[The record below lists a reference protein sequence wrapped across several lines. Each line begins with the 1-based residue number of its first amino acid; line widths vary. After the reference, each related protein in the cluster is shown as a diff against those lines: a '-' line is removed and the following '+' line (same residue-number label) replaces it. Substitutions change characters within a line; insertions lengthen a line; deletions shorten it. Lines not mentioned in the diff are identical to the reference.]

1 MAKKEQHTI
10 QQILADIHKRKFAPI
25 YFLMGEEP
33 FFIDK
38 ITEALLE
45 KVLTPEEKDFNLTVM
60 YGGDTEVGT
69 VISAARRYPMMSE
82 YQLVILK
89 EAQLLDQFDLLENY
103 TKQPVSS
110 TVFVINYKHKNFDS
124 RKKLMKDIAQVGII
138 FESKKIYD
146 NKVPEFVMNY
156 VSGKGLSID
165 GKAAL
170 MMADYI
176 GTDLNRLCSEL
187 DKLCISPDTKEKKI
201 TPAII
206 ERNIGIS
213 KDFNNFELLKAVI
226 SRDIYK
232 ANQIQL
238 YFSKNTKENPIMV
251 TLSVLFN
258 FFSNLMLAYYSPD
271 KTEGG
276 LMKELGLKSTYA
288 AKDYI
293 VAMRQYNAF
302 KTMDIIS
309 TIREFDARSKGYGGS
324 YSQDELLKELLYRI
338 MH

>member
-213 KDFNNFELLKAVI
+213 
-226 SRDIYK
+226 
-232 ANQIQL
+232 
-238 YFSKNTKENPIMV
+238 
-251 TLSVLFN
+251 
-258 FFSNLMLAYYSPD
+258 
-271 KTEGG
+271 
-276 LMKELGLKSTYA
+276 
-288 AKDYI
+288 
-293 VAMRQYNAF
+293 
-302 KTMDIIS
+302 
-309 TIREFDARSKGYGGS
+309 
-324 YSQDELLKELLYRI
+324 
-338 MH
+338 